1 MPRCFN
7 NACRVI
13 LNNTE
18 PSHKPLQQRMKTEAD
33 KCARMRVCFQ
43 HPCVGQL
50 LWSPLSTSACW
61 PVPLVFSASLCWR
74 VTARLTQHEALAI
87 LVDFSPASVG
97 QPGGLL
103 NNKCWQPLWALTSY
117 CVGQL
122 RELSTATTTLKVSR
136 GPLAKNLVKRAPAR
150 TPNQITLAP
159 QIKEGGQPPNVQAAR
174 NANAY
179 RTPEQ
184 QAQT

>member
-13 LNNTE
+13 PNNTG
-18 PSHKPLQQRMKTEAD
+18 PSHKPLRQRMKTEAD
-33 KCARMRVCFQ
+33 KCAHMRVCFQ
-43 HPCVGQL
+43 HPCVDQL

-87 LVDFSPASVG
+87 LVDFSTASVG
-97 QPGGLL
+97 QPGGLF
-103 NNKCWQPLWALTSY
+103 NNKCWQPLWASTSY

-122 RELSTATTTLKVSR
+122 RELSTATTYTAGFTRSLSQELGK
-136 GPLAKNLVKRAPAR
+136 AR
-150 TPNQITLAP
+150 PCPDPQPNNFGT
-159 QIKEGGQPPNVQAAR
+159 
-174 NANAY
+174 AN
-179 RTPEQ
+179 
-184 QAQT
+184 